1 MHEYGQDAQAGH
13 ESYYSKWE
21 RPWERLVDVRHT
33 HTHMSGCKGAVG
45 RDTWGGCDVGF
56 TSRIDG

>member
-33 HTHMSGCKGAVG
+33 HTHTHVRLQGGCGPRHVG
-45 RDTWGGCDVGF
+45 RL
-56 TSRIDG
+56 